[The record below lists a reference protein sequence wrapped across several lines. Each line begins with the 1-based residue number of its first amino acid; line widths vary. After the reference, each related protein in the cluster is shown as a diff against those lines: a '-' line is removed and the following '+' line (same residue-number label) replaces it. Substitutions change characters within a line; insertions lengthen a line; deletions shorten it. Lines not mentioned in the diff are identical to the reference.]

1 MSGGLD
7 SMLAVR
13 LMQLQGVEVTG
24 VHFVSVFNCGAKPG
38 TKLAARRAAD
48 ALGVGLVLFDFT
60 GVQMEILKDPPHGFG
75 SAANPCIDCH
85 IAMLRKAGAHMRETA
100 ADFVVTGEVVGQRPM
115 SQRSAVLRMI
125 DRETGLEGFIVR
137 PLSGKALPATV
148 PEEKGL
154 IKRELMEEITGRT
167 RTRQMEMAREF
178 GLKSYPSPAGGCLLT
193 DPEFGR
199 RVKDLIA
206 HRELTLNDAHL
217 IKVGRHYRLDGRTKV
232 IIGRNER
239 ENGVIETF
247 AAKGDYLLF
256 VEGMPGPTALLRG
269 DAGDA
274 NVKRAAALAARS
286 SKAKLLATANVRVRQ
301 ARREDAG
308 EVVEVAPA
316 DDSTAAA
323 CVVASSEVG

>member
-13 LMQLQGVEVTG
+13 LMLLQGVEATG
-24 VHFVSVFNCGAKPG
+24 VHFVSVFNCRAKPG
-38 TKLAARRAAD
+38 ARLAARRAAD
-48 ALGVGLVLFDFT
+48 ALGVRLKLFSFT
-60 GVQMEILKDPPHGFG
+60 GVQLEILRDPPHGFG

-85 IAMLRKAGAHMRETA
+85 MAMLKKAGEYMRETA

-115 SQRSAVLRMI
+115 SQRAAVLRMI
-125 DRETGLEGFIVR
+125 DRETGLEGLIVR
-137 PLSGKALPATV
+137 PLSGKALPATI
-148 PEEKGL
+148 PEQKGL
-154 IKRELMEEITGRT
+154 IRRELMEEITGRT
-167 RTRQMEMAREF
+167 RTRQMELAREF
-178 GLKSYPSPAGGCLLT
+178 GLTSYPTPAGGCLLT
-193 DPEFGR
+193 DGDFGR

-206 HRELTLNDAHL
+206 HDALTLNDAHL

-247 AAKGDYLLF
+247 AAKGDYLLY

-269 DAGDA
+269 DVGDA
-274 NVKRAAALAARS
+274 NVRRAAALAARS
-286 SKAKLLATANVRVRQ
+286 SKAKLVATARVCVRQ

-323 CVVASSEVG
+323 CVVALSEVG